1 MFEYSDNVVEDY
13 LDNADYDI
21 SYITENRNV
30 KKLNPFIAKDYETL
44 EEHYTILLD
53 YTKEL
58 EEKLLKIKSKLD
70 LYKRKYYYAID
81 NISKDSE
88 SYMKDLTNIK
98 IELLEK
104 EIQDYKLLLLDSID
118 KYEKKKER

>member
-1 MFEYSDNVVEDY
+1 MFEYSDNVVADY
-13 LDNADYDI
+13 LNNIEYDI
-21 SYITENRNV
+21 NYITKDKSI
-30 KKLNPFIAKDYETL
+30 KKINPYIAEDYETL
-44 EEHYTILLD
+44 ERHYTILLD
-53 YTKEL
+53 YVKEL
-58 EEKLLKIKSKLD
+58 EEKVIKLQSKLD
-70 LYKRKYYYAID
+70 LYMRKYNNAIN
-81 NISKDSE
+81 NINKDSE

>member
-21 SYITENRNV
+21 CYITENRNV

-58 EEKLLKIKSKLD
+58 EEKLLKI
-70 LYKRKYYYAID
+70 
-81 NISKDSE
+81 
-88 SYMKDLTNIK
+88 
-98 IELLEK
+98 ELLEK